1 MSLAPDILRLAARN
15 TLRHRGRSG
24 LTLLA
29 IAAGVAA
36 LVLAGGFIKDTVVE
50 LGESMI
56 RSQSGHLQVSRDA
69 WRPGSGSL
77 AEGAR
82 IGNPAALRK
91 QLAAP
96 AGVREVMFRTTF
108 DGLLGNGR
116 VDWAVVAEG
125 IEPAPEAR
133 LGTYIELV
141 EGRQLAAADEYA
153 AVLGAGVAQALA
165 VAVGDWVTLTTTT
178 AAGAINLLEFEV
190 VGVFRSFSKDYDA
203 RAVRVPLPAA
213 QRLLDS
219 PGVHVAVI
227 HLADTAATDR
237 VAAALR
243 NSLGGGWR
251 VRDWRALNPFYRQT
265 VQLYRQQFG
274 FLVVVILLA
283 VLLSVGNAVNMGVH
297 ERAAEFGTLRAC
309 GSRGTLV
316 RNLVLAESAMLGLA
330 GALLGV
336 ALGNGLALAISAV
349 GIPMPPPPNSD
360 IAYVALVRLSLPV
373 SALAALTGF
382 LAPVLAALG
391 PARRA
396 ARRDIA
402 DALRQAV

>member
-56 RSQSGHLQVSRDA
+56 RSQSGHLQVSREA

-77 AEGAR
+77 AEEAR
-82 IGNPAALRK
+82 IEDPAPLRK
-91 QLAAP
+91 PLGAP

-108 DGLLGNGR
+108 EGLLGNGR
-116 VDWAVVAEG
+116 VGWAVVAEG

-141 EGRQLAAADEYA
+141 AGRQLVAGDEYA
-153 AVLGAGVAQALA
+153 AVLGAGVAEALA

-237 VAAALR
+237 VAATLR
-243 NSLGGGWR
+243 SSLGDGWR
-251 VRDWRALNPFYRQT
+251 VRDWRELNPFYRQT

-309 GSRGTLV
+309 GSRGGLV

-336 ALGNGLALAISAV
+336 ALGNGLALAISAM

-373 SALAALTGF
+373 SALAALTGI
-382 LAPVLAALG
+382 LAPVLAAVG